1 MDEPKVSAFC
11 DLFRCKAGGYLAAMP
26 ETIVIRSATTN
37 DAAVIAEFN
46 AAMAME
52 TEHKRLDAA
61 VLRAGVE
68 RAIAMADAA
77 RYFLAEI
84 DAKVVGQ
91 LMITFEW
98 SDWRNGMFWWIQSV
112 YVHPEFRSRGIFK
125 QLYRHVE
132 SLAREAGACGLRL
145 YVERQNS
152 AAQEVYKR
160 LGMGDAGYAV
170 FEMDWTGKEA
180 RMEDGR

>member
-1 MDEPKVSAFC
+1 
-11 DLFRCKAGGYLAAMP
+11 MP
-26 ETIVIRSATTN
+26 DTIVIRPATTN

-46 AAMAME
+46 AAMALE
-52 TEHKRLDAA
+52 TEHKRLDPAI
-61 VLRAGVE
+61 LRAGVE
-68 RAIAMADAA
+68 RAIALGDAA
-77 RYFLAEI
+77 RYFLADI
-84 DAKVVGQ
+84 DARVVGQ

-132 SLAREAGACGLRL
+132 SLAKEADACGIRL

-170 FEMDWTGKEA
+170 FEMDWSKEKA
-180 RMEDGR
+180 EYRSPKPEPMINHE